1 MADHDRL
8 SEEILENQ
16 ESQDI
21 QEGKYLTF
29 ALGKEEYGIEIR
41 NVTEIIGIQNVTD
54 LPDMPDFVKGV
65 INLRGKVIPV
75 IDVRL
80 RFGLEERS
88 YDERTCIIVV
98 NIREAS
104 VGLIVDSVSEVVDI
118 PPGKIE
124 PPPQVRKGKSSR
136 FVAGLGHIDDEVKIL
151 LDIQNLLFEEEIEQS
166 EKRLRGMIESGKYDE
181 ECIDLRGTR
190 ETSDQRPPRGTIAAD
205 RSGISVDPRSGLRQF
220 RD

>member
-151 LDIQNLLFEEEIEQS
+151 LDIQNLLFEEEIEQIS
-166 EKRLRGMIESGKYDE
+166 E
-181 ECIDLRGTR
+181 
-190 ETSDQRPPRGTIAAD
+190 AAAA
-205 RSGISVDPRSGLRQF
+205 
-220 RD
+220 